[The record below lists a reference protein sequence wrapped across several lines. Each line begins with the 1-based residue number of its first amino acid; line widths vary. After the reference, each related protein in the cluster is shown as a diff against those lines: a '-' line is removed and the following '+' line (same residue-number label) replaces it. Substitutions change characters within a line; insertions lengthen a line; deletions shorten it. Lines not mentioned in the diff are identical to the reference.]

1 MDIKATYIWK
11 LLTAISILIIVY
23 FVYIDINQV
32 IDHNDLLEKFN
43 SQEIGTD
50 LALQNKISDLEKAL
64 AEKEIYLFELENN
77 PTNLSRIIHIEG
89 LESFFGI
96 SSKDIILKGIAGSK
110 ALIMYQNNHYSLS
123 INDTISGG
131 EIVSI
136 DEKSIEF
143 EKDGIIVIYSVGNLK
158 N

>member
-1 MDIKATYIWK
+1 MDLKATYIWK
-11 LLTAISILIIVY
+11 LLTAISILFIVY
-23 FVYIDINQV
+23 FLYIDINQV
-32 IDHNDLLEKFN
+32 IEHNELLEKLN

-50 LALQNKISDLEKAL
+50 LALQNKISNLENTL
-64 AEKEIYLFELENN
+64 AKKDDYLFELEDN

-89 LESFFGI
+89 LEAFFGI
-96 SSKDIILKGIAGSK
+96 SSKDIVLKGIAGSK
-110 ALIMYQNNHYSLS
+110 ALIMYQNNHYSLTV
-123 INDTISGG
+123 NDTISGG

-143 EKDGIIVIYSVGNLK
+143 KKDGIIIIYSVGNLK

>member
-64 AEKEIYLFELENN
+64 AEKENYLFELENN

-96 SSKDIILKGIAGSK
+96 SSKDIILKGIAGNK
-110 ALIMYQNNHYSLS
+110 ALIMYQNNHYSLVV
-123 INDTISGG
+123 NDTISGG

-143 EKDGIIVIYSVGNLK
+143 EKDGIIVIYSVGNLT

>member
-1 MDIKATYIWK
+1 MDLKATYIWK
-11 LLTAISILIIVY
+11 LLTAISILFIVY

-32 IDHNDLLEKFN
+32 IDHNDLREKLN

-64 AEKEIYLFELENN
+64 AEKDNYLFELENN
-77 PTNLSRIIHIEG
+77 PTNLSRIIQIEG

-96 SSKDIILKGIAGSK
+96 SSKDIILKGIAGNK

-143 EKDGIIVIYSVGNLK
+143 EKDGIIVIYSVGN
-158 N
+158 

>member
-1 MDIKATYIWK
+1 MDLKATYIWK
-11 LLTAISILIIVY
+11 LLTAISILFIVY

-32 IDHNDLLEKFN
+32 IAHNELLKKLT

-64 AEKEIYLFELENN
+64 AEKENYLFELENN

-110 ALIMYQNNHYSLS
+110 ALIMYQNNHYSLAV
-123 INDTISGG
+123 NDTISGG

-143 EKDGIIVIYSVGNLK
+143 EKNGIIVIYSVGILK

>member
-1 MDIKATYIWK
+1 MDLKSTYIWK
-11 LLTAISILIIVY
+11 LLAAVSMLMIVY
-23 FVYIDINQV
+23 FIYIDINQV
-32 IDHNDLLEKFN
+32 INHNNLLEKLN

-50 LALQNKISDLEKAL
+50 STLQNKISDLEKAL
-64 AEKEIYLFELENN
+64 AEKENYLFELENN

-110 ALIMYQNNHYSLS
+110 ALIMYQNNHYSLVV
-123 INDTISGG
+123 NDTISGG

-143 EKDGIIVIYSVGNLK
+143 EKDGIIVIYSVGNLT